1 MLQPQV
7 LAAAGAIL
15 KVSKGDHSMSRFIFV
30 FTLFSLLIGHAS
42 IEAANRV
49 AERYESQQAATFAAL
64 QLR

>member
-1 MLQPQV
+1 
-7 LAAAGAIL
+7 
-15 KVSKGDHSMSRFIFV
+15 MSRFIFV